1 MVVIK
6 LIQTSTRHDELKEV
20 LKIIQKNIK
29 SKKVEYHRNSVY
41 DLRVLG
47 KVRFLII
54 LEKLHWKDYSS
65 LNFQVNPSGRAHFL
79 LKLLT
84 NKFGR

>member
-1 MVVIK
+1 MAVIK
-6 LIQTSTRHDELKEV
+6 LIQTSTRHDELKDV
-20 LKIIQKNIK
+20 LNIIQKSIK

-65 LNFQVNPSGRAHFL
+65 LNFQVNPSGGAHCY
-79 LKLLT
+79 
-84 NKFGR
+84 